1 MLPTRFDNREQG
13 PRRPRPGR
21 RRFRRAAILV
31 AVLLAGW
38 LASEFTSR
46 HRTDQE
52 RSRILEQTSMAAAAL
67 DPDECAA
74 LHGNPSE
81 EQLPAYASLSAK
93 LQAVHEASRQS
104 RWTYLMVQRDGRVL
118 FTADSVPPGHPD
130 HIASGDSYED
140 APEELIDVFRDGQA
154 RVVGPYQDRWG
165 TFVSAF
171 VPIQSADAG
180 QPVAVLGLD
189 VDASQWN
196 RTIMAGRRIP
206 LLVALVA
213 CLALVG
219 VFIVSDRSR
228 DATDCIARSETNLR
242 LLMESAAEAIFLL
255 DADTMR
261 FRETNRA
268 CGQLFGLS
276 REEILASGP
285 SEISPPVQPDGRP
298 SSEVARERIEMALQ
312 SGHASFP
319 WVHRHRDGSPIYC
332 DVRLTRLIAPGQ
344 RLLRASV
351 LDTTQQV
358 RLEREV
364 RELQQS
370 LHRAGLHGV
379 ANHALGEI
387 AAELGRS
394 ASAAEASTGSLRAAF
409 DDLDRLLNLQQ
420 RAIDAMRE
428 DRVTPE
434 LIDEV
439 ERSFRW
445 ADPIRAEIPRVLR
458 TTRSELRSMAEL
470 AASVAPFV
478 PPGEEARVDLNA
490 VATSAAT
497 VSRQLWKGI
506 AEIEFDLEQGLP
518 PISALTTDTHLEV
531 LGLLLKAI
539 NDLRRDL
546 DHELG
551 DRGTITFRTRGAASY
566 AELAIATSRT
576 GNPFD
581 PVHATVT
588 TPPLVFRAP
597 IAEPADPDQAA
608 A

>member
-1 MLPTRFDNREQG
+1 MPRTRFDSSQQA

-21 RRFRRAAILV
+21 RRFGRAAILM
-31 AVLLAGW
+31 AVLLGGW

-46 HRTDQE
+46 HRADEE
-52 RSRILEQTSMAAAAL
+52 RSRILEQTNVAAAAL
-67 DPDECAA
+67 DPEECAA
-74 LHGNPSE
+74 LYGTPQE
-81 EQLPAYASLSAK
+81 EELPVYASLRTK
-93 LQAVHEASRQS
+93 LQAVHRASRQS

-118 FTADSVPPGHPD
+118 FTVDSVPSGHPD
-130 HIASGDSYED
+130 HASCGDGYTD
-140 APEELIDVFRDGQA
+140 APGELVDVFRDGKA
-154 RVVGPYQDRWG
+154 RVVGPYRDRWG

-171 VPIQSADAG
+171 VPVMSADAG

-189 VDASQWN
+189 IDVSQWN

-206 LLVALVA
+206 LFVALVA

-219 VFIVSDRSR
+219 IFIVSDRSR
-228 DATDCIARSETNLR
+228 DATACIARSETNLR

-285 SEISPPVQPDGRP
+285 AEVSPPVQPDGRP
-298 SSEVARERIEMALQ
+298 SSEAARERIEMALQ
-312 SGHASFP
+312 SGYASFP
-319 WVHRHRDGSPIYC
+319 WVHRHRNGSPIYC
-332 DVRLTRLIAPGQ
+332 DVRLTRLISPGQ
-344 RLLRASV
+344 HLLRASV

-370 LHRAGLHGV
+370 LHRAGLHAV
-379 ANHALGEI
+379 ASRVLGEI
-387 AAELGRS
+387 AAEIGRS
-394 ASAAEASTGSLRAAF
+394 ASAAEASAGSLRAAF

-434 LIDEV
+434 LIDEA

-458 TTRSELRSMAEL
+458 TTRCELRSMAEL

-478 PPGEEARVDLNA
+478 PPGEETQFDLNA
-490 VATSAAT
+490 VATSAAA

-551 DRGTITFRTRGAASY
+551 DRGTITFRTRGAGSY

-581 PVHATVT
+581 PAHATVS

-597 IAEPADPDQAA
+597 IAEVSDPDQAA